1 MNASSGSG
9 LCPIRISIA
18 PPHDQNRHSRAHPAC
33 SVDRIRPQRVS
44 QGPRRRHRARFA
56 HVEGRRLSP
65 LPEQGS
71 AFPRPRGRLRSP
83 PRPGRAEAVAEPI
96 AGSQGALA
104 KVEAALRAGLET
116 FAGNRELAR
125 ILLLEAVSLG
135 PAYETKRAEI
145 HERFAALI
153 RGYLDEAAAE
163 GSIPPLDT
171 RGATLAWL
179 GAVNEGGIQGLSR
192 GEPGPLAEAVPALT
206 PMLLRSIGAR
216 S

>member
-1 MNASSGSG
+1 MIKIATRE
-9 LCPIRISIA
+9 RIL
-18 PPHDQNRHSRAHPAC
+18 RAALT
-33 SVDRIRPQRVS
+33 VFARK
-44 QGPRRRHRARFA
+44 GYHRALVDDIVRASRTSKGAVYHHFPNKEALFLALVDDFA
-56 HVEGRRLSP
+56 ARLA
-65 LPEQGS
+65 Q
-71 AFPRPRGRLRSP
+71 
-83 PRPGRAEAVAEPI
+83 AVAEAI
-96 AGSQGALA
+96 ARSHGALA

-171 RGATLAWL
+171 RVATLAWL
-179 GAVNEGGIQGLSR
+179 GAVNEVVIQWLSR
-192 GEPGPLAEAVPALT
+192 GEPDLLNEAVPALT

>member
-1 MNASSGSG
+1 MIKIATRE
-9 LCPIRISIA
+9 RILHA
-18 PPHDQNRHSRAHPAC
+18 ALTVFARK
-33 SVDRIRPQRVS
+33 
-44 QGPRRRHRARFA
+44 GYHRALVDDIVRASRTSKGAVYHHFPNKEALFLALVDDFA
-56 HVEGRRLSP
+56 ARLA
-65 LPEQGS
+65 Q
-71 AFPRPRGRLRSP
+71 
-83 PRPGRAEAVAEPI
+83 AVAEAI
-96 AGSQGALA
+96 ARSHGALA

-171 RGATLAWL
+171 RVATLAWL
-179 GAVNEGGIQGLSR
+179 GAVNEVVIQWLSR
-192 GEPGPLAEAVPALT
+192 GEPDLLNEAVPALT

-216 S
+216 TSRDRAG